1 LFFRVL
7 FCLCVFTSGL
17 FATGDL
23 YVFGTF
29 DLNNN
34 GKSEILKLGGLSA
47 QLEYIELGTD
57 GRHHTLWTYSPDEGT
72 VVIDAKFNDLNNDGI
87 KEIVV
92 IQKSSKNSE
101 WLKVFEWNGQGFSS
115 NFQSVE
121 NSPLENNKIR
131 PANLTFSSNAHAVS
145 MSTPSRRV
153 ALFSLQIKNGQLL
166 QSDIRFGTGPL
177 VKNGYGPVYSG
188 LFSSGED
195 TFVALMSPEGNVLKT
210 IVFSISNPT
219 EILASDVLAM
229 HGAQVILG
237 SDIQPFD
244 ENKDGQEELLVP
256 FATGEVYSLAFSD
269 SRLTFTESKLSQS
282 NLFGMKSA
290 AGETEINNTLLSRV
304 ESGLHDSIFL
314 QNPGPAISDSLL
326 LLVTDTL
333 LLGDT
338 LNLFVL
344 PDSASTFYSFSWRT
358 TPPSGMLFNP
368 KTYQIKWVPTRN
380 HIGVVDVAYALNIR
394 VSEALK
400 SEQDEL
406 GDAHYIYPILEAH
419 DSSMIILIGD
429 TIKPPE
435 PLVLIPPRFHR
446 VSVTTKDINE
456 SDRFLFEGE
465 TPFGASSIN
474 NNSVITIGVS
484 ANLST
489 IKQNKSAAFNFKSSG
504 DRPDSI
510 STLSLV
516 HDLNTNI
523 LYMSVFPPR
532 DTITQSFD
540 PEGFN
545 NNFYNYPEYFFE
557 GFPSN
562 LSMDSTTTGALT
574 FLSCDTAFSGNI
586 SLSSPLYN
594 QDHDIAIFYFG
605 GRPYSIRG
613 DISVKKDGSQKT
625 ITEIDFDS
633 SITPLQI
640 SAWLTPA
647 TRDTF
652 IFHSDSIPDT
662 LKTKTGFQSFY
673 SPATKLKYKTPP
685 VEKLEDLG
693 PTKEPQSTQTNTA
706 KLEILSADSTLVVPE
721 GSLSFLPKEPSPIT
735 IDTMKAPEP
744 VATPDST

>member
-1 LFFRVL
+1 LFFRAL
-7 FCLCVFTSGL
+7 FCLCVFASGL

-47 QLEYIELGTD
+47 QLEYVELDAD
-57 GRHHTLWTYSPDEGT
+57 GSHRTLWTYSPDEGT

-87 KEIVV
+87 KEIIVV
-92 IQKSSKNSE
+92 QESSKNSE

-115 NFQSVE
+115 NFQAIE
-121 NSPLENNKIR
+121 NSVLENNKIR
-131 PANLTFSSNAHAVS
+131 PANLTFSSNTHAVS

-269 SRLTFTESKLSQS
+269 SGLTFTESKLSQS

-314 QNPGPAISDSLL
+314 QNPSPAISDSLL

-406 GDAHYIYPILEAH
+406 GDAHYIYPILEAR

-574 FLSCDTAFSGNI
+574 FLSCDTAFSGNV

-685 VEKLEDLG
+685 VEKLKDVG

-706 KLEILSADSTLVVPE
+706 KLELLSADSTLVVPE
-721 GSLSFLPKEPSPIT
+721 DSLSFLPKEPSPIT

>member
-47 QLEYIELGTD
+47 QLEYIELGPD

-121 NSPLENNKIR
+121 NSTLENNKIR

-219 EILASDVLAM
+219 EILASDALAM
-229 HGAQVILG
+229 HGAQVVLG

-269 SRLTFTESKLSQS
+269 SGLTFTESKLSQS

-314 QNPGPAISDSLL
+314 QNPSPAISDSLL

-406 GDAHYIYPILEAH
+406 GDAHYIYPILEAR

-685 VEKLEDLG
+685 VEKLKDVG

-706 KLEILSADSTLVVPE
+706 KLELLSADSTLVVPE
-721 GSLSFLPKEPSPIT
+721 DSLSFLPKEPSPIT

>member
-47 QLEYIELGTD
+47 QLEYIELGPD

-92 IQKSSKNSE
+92 IQKSSNNSE

-121 NSPLENNKIR
+121 NSTLENNKIR

-219 EILASDVLAM
+219 EILASDALAM
-229 HGAQVILG
+229 HGAQVVLG

-269 SRLTFTESKLSQS
+269 SGLSFTESKLSQS

-314 QNPGPAISDSLL
+314 QNPSPAISDSLL

-406 GDAHYIYPILEAH
+406 GDAHYIYPILEAR

-685 VEKLEDLG
+685 VEKLKDVG

-721 GSLSFLPKEPSPIT
+721 DSLSFLPKEPSPIT

>member
-1 LFFRVL
+1 VL

-34 GKSEILKLGGLSA
+34 GKSEILKLGGLYA
-47 QLEYIELGTD
+47 QLEYIELGPD

-121 NSPLENNKIR
+121 NSTLENNKIR

-219 EILASDVLAM
+219 EILASDALAM
-229 HGAQVILG
+229 HGAQVVLG

-269 SRLTFTESKLSQS
+269 SGLSFTESKLSQS

-314 QNPGPAISDSLL
+314 QNPSPAISDSLL

-406 GDAHYIYPILEAH
+406 GDAHYIYPILEAR

-685 VEKLEDLG
+685 VEKLEDVG

-721 GSLSFLPKEPSPIT
+721 DSLSFLPKEPSPIS

>member
-1 LFFRVL
+1 MFFRVL

-47 QLEYIELGTD
+47 QLEYVELGAD
-57 GRHHTLWTYSPDEGT
+57 GSHHTLWTYNPDEGT

-87 KEIVV
+87 KEIIVV
-92 IQKSSKNSE
+92 QESSNNSE

-115 NFQSVE
+115 NFQAVE
-121 NSPLENNKIR
+121 NSVLENNKIR
-131 PANLTFSSNAHAVS
+131 PSNLTFSSNIHAVS

-166 QSDIRFGTGPL
+166 RSDIQFGSGPF
-177 VKNGYGPVYSG
+177 VNNGYGPVYSG
-188 LFSSGED
+188 LFSRGD
-195 TFVALMSPEGNVLKT
+195 NTFVALMSPEGNVLKT
-210 IVFSISNPT
+210 VVVSVSNPD
-219 EILASDVLAM
+219 EILASDLLVM
-229 HGAQVILG
+229 HGARVVLG

-244 ENKDGQEELLVP
+244 EDKDGQEELLVP

-269 SRLTFTESKLSQS
+269 SGLTFTESKLSQS

-304 ESGLHDSIFL
+304 ESGLHDSML

-344 PDSASTFYSFSWRT
+344 PDSASTFYSFNWRT

-380 HIGVVDVAYALNIR
+380 HIGVVDVMYALNIR

-406 GDAHYIYPILEAH
+406 GDAHYIYPVLEAS

-474 NNSVITIGVS
+474 NNGVITIGVS

-562 LSMDSTTTGALT
+562 LSMDSTKTGALT
-574 FLSCDTAFSGNI
+574 FLSSDTAFSGNI

-594 QDHDIAIFYFG
+594 QDHDITIFYFG

-647 TRDTF
+647 ARDTF
-652 IFHSDSIPDT
+652 VFHSDSIPDT

-685 VEKLEDLG
+685 VEKLENVG
-693 PTKEPQSTQTNTA
+693 PTKELQSTQTKTA
-706 KLEILSADSTLVVPE
+706 KPEILSADSTLVVPE
-721 GSLSFLPKEPSPIT
+721 DSLSFMPKEPSPVT
-735 IDTMKAPEP
+735 VDSMKTPEP

>member
-47 QLEYIELGTD
+47 QLEYVELGAD

-72 VVIDAKFNDLNNDGI
+72 VVVDAKFNDLNNDGI

-121 NSPLENNKIR
+121 NSTLENNKIR

-229 HGAQVILG
+229 HGARVVLG

-269 SRLTFTESKLSQS
+269 SGLSFTESKLSQS

-304 ESGLHDSIFL
+304 ESGLHDSML

-344 PDSASTFYSFSWRT
+344 PDSASTFYSFNWRT
-358 TPPSGMLFNP
+358 IPPSGMLFNP
-368 KTYQIKWVPTRN
+368 KTYQIEWVPTRN
-380 HIGVVDVAYALNIR
+380 HIGVVDVMYALNIR

-406 GDAHYIYPILEAH
+406 GDAHYIYPILEAR

-474 NNSVITIGVS
+474 NNGVITIGVS

-574 FLSCDTAFSGNI
+574 FLSSDTAFSGNI

-640 SAWLTPA
+640 STWLTPA
-647 TRDTF
+647 ARDTF

-685 VEKLEDLG
+685 VEKLENVG
-693 PTKEPQSTQTNTA
+693 PTKELQSTQTKTA
-706 KLEILSADSTLVVPE
+706 KPEILSADSTLVVPE
-721 GSLSFLPKEPSPIT
+721 DSLSFMPKEPSPVT
-735 IDTMKAPEP
+735 VDSMKTPEP

>member
-1 LFFRVL
+1 
-7 FCLCVFTSGL
+7 
-17 FATGDL
+17 
-23 YVFGTF
+23 
-29 DLNNN
+29 
-34 GKSEILKLGGLSA
+34 
-47 QLEYIELGTD
+47 
-57 GRHHTLWTYSPDEGT
+57 
-72 VVIDAKFNDLNNDGI
+72 
-87 KEIVV
+87 
-92 IQKSSKNSE
+92 
-101 WLKVFEWNGQGFSS
+101 
-115 NFQSVE
+115 
-121 NSPLENNKIR
+121 
-131 PANLTFSSNAHAVS
+131 
-145 MSTPSRRV
+145 
-153 ALFSLQIKNGQLL
+153 
-166 QSDIRFGTGPL
+166 
-177 VKNGYGPVYSG
+177 
-188 LFSSGED
+188 
-195 TFVALMSPEGNVLKT
+195 
-210 IVFSISNPT
+210 
-219 EILASDVLAM
+219 
-229 HGAQVILG
+229 
-237 SDIQPFD
+237 
-244 ENKDGQEELLVP
+244 
-256 FATGEVYSLAFSD
+256 
-269 SRLTFTESKLSQS
+269 
-282 NLFGMKSA
+282 
-290 AGETEINNTLLSRV
+290 
-304 ESGLHDSIFL
+304 
-314 QNPGPAISDSLL
+314 
-326 LLVTDTL
+326 

-406 GDAHYIYPILEAH
+406 GDAHYIYPILEAR

-474 NNSVITIGVS
+474 NNGVITIGVS

-562 LSMDSTTTGALT
+562 LSMDSTTIGALT
-574 FLSCDTAFSGNI
+574 FLSSDTAFSGNI

-685 VEKLEDLG
+685 VEELEDVG

-721 GSLSFLPKEPSPIT
+721 DSLSFLPKEPSPIT
-735 IDTMKAPEP
+735 IDSMKAPEP

>member
-1 LFFRVL
+1 ML

-47 QLEYIELGTD
+47 QLEYIELGPD

-121 NSPLENNKIR
+121 NSTLENNKIR

-219 EILASDVLAM
+219 EILASDALAM
-229 HGAQVILG
+229 HGAQVVLG

-269 SRLTFTESKLSQS
+269 SGLSFTESKLSQS

-314 QNPGPAISDSLL
+314 QNPSPAISDSLL

-406 GDAHYIYPILEAH
+406 GDAHYIYPILEAR

-685 VEKLEDLG
+685 VEKLKDVG

>member
-47 QLEYIELGTD
+47 QLEYIELGPD

-121 NSPLENNKIR
+121 NSTLENNKIR

-219 EILASDVLAM
+219 EILASDALAM
-229 HGAQVILG
+229 HGAQVVLG

-269 SRLTFTESKLSQS
+269 SGLSFTESKLSQS

-314 QNPGPAISDSLL
+314 QNPSPAISDSLL

-406 GDAHYIYPILEAH
+406 GDAHYIYPILEAR

-685 VEKLEDLG
+685 VEKLKDVG

-706 KLEILSADSTLVVPE
+706 KLELLSADSTLVVPE
-721 GSLSFLPKEPSPIT
+721 DSLSFLPKEPSPIT

>member
-47 QLEYIELGTD
+47 QLEYVELGAD

-72 VVIDAKFNDLNNDGI
+72 VVVDAKFNDLNNDGI

-121 NSPLENNKIR
+121 NSALENNKIR
-131 PANLTFSSNAHAVS
+131 PANLTFSSNVHAVS

-229 HGAQVILG
+229 HGARVVLG

-269 SRLTFTESKLSQS
+269 SGLTFTESKLSQS

-304 ESGLHDSIFL
+304 ESGLHDSIL

-344 PDSASTFYSFSWRT
+344 PDSASTFYSFSWRI

-406 GDAHYIYPILEAH
+406 GDAHYIYPILEAR

-474 NNSVITIGVS
+474 NNGVITIGVS

-574 FLSCDTAFSGNI
+574 FLSSDTAFSGNI

-685 VEKLEDLG
+685 VEELEDVG

-721 GSLSFLPKEPSPIT
+721 DSLSFLPKEPSPIT
-735 IDTMKAPEP
+735 IDSMKAPEP

>member
-1 LFFRVL
+1 MCFRALVYLF
-7 FCLCVFTSGL
+7 VFTAWS
-17 FATGDL
+17 FAAENL

-47 QLEYIELGTD
+47 QLEYVELDAD
-57 GRHHTLWTYSPDEGT
+57 GNHHALWTYVPDEGT

-87 KEIVV
+87 KELIVV
-92 IQKSSKNSE
+92 QESNKTSE
-101 WLKVFEWNGQGFSS
+101 WLKVFEWNGLGFSS
-115 NFQSVE
+115 NFQLVE
-121 NSPLENNKIR
+121 NNALGNNKIR
-131 PANLTFSSNAHAVS
+131 PANLTFSSNTHAVS

-166 QSDIRFGTGPL
+166 QSDIQFGTGPL
-177 VKNGYGPVYSG
+177 VNNGYGPVYSG
-188 LFSSGED
+188 LFSNGDD

-210 IVFSISNPT
+210 VVVSVANPT
-219 EILASDVLAM
+219 EILASDVLVTN
-229 HGAQVILG
+229 GARIILG
-237 SDIQPFD
+237 PDIQPFD

-256 FATGEVYSLAFSD
+256 FTTGEVYSIAFSD
-269 SRLTFTESKLSQS
+269 SGLTFTESKLSQS

-304 ESGLHDSIFL
+304 ENGLHDSIL
-314 QNPGPAISDSLL
+314 QNPRPAISDSLL

-344 PDSASTFYSFSWRT
+344 PDSTSTFYSFNWHI

-368 KTYQIKWVPTRN
+368 KTYQIKWVPTRD

-406 GDAHYIYPILEAH
+406 GDAHYIYPVLEAS
-419 DSSMIILIGD
+419 DSSMIILVGD

-435 PLVLIPPRFHR
+435 PLVLIPSRFHR

-474 NNSVITIGVS
+474 NNGVITIGVS

-489 IKQNKSAAFNFKSSG
+489 IKQNKTAAFNFKSSS

-523 LYMSVFPPR
+523 LSMSVFPLR

-540 PEGFN
+540 PEGLN
-545 NNFYNYPEYFFE
+545 NDFYNYPEYFFE

-562 LSMDSTTTGALT
+562 LRMDSTKTGALT
-574 FLSCDTAFSGNI
+574 FLSSDTVFSGNL

-594 QDHDIAIFYFG
+594 QDHDITIFYFG

-633 SITPLQI
+633 SITPLTI
-640 SAWLTPA
+640 NAWLTPA

-652 IFHSDSIPDT
+652 VFHSDSIPDT

-673 SPATKLKYKTPP
+673 SPATKLEYKTPP
-685 VEKLEDLG
+685 VKELEDIG
-693 PTKEPQSTQTNTA
+693 PTKEPQPIQTDTA
-706 KLEILSADSTLVVPE
+706 KFEILSADSTFVVPE
-721 GSLSFLPKEPSPIT
+721 DSLSFLPKEPSPIT
-735 IDTMKAPEP
+735 IDSTKTPEP
-744 VATPDST
+744 AATPDST

>member
-47 QLEYIELGTD
+47 QLEYIELGPD

-92 IQKSSKNSE
+92 IQKSSNNSE

-121 NSPLENNKIR
+121 NSTLENNKIR

-219 EILASDVLAM
+219 EILASDALAM
-229 HGAQVILG
+229 HGAQVVLG

-269 SRLTFTESKLSQS
+269 SGLSFTESKLSQS

-314 QNPGPAISDSLL
+314 QNPSPAISDSLL

-406 GDAHYIYPILEAH
+406 GDAHYIYPILEAR

-685 VEKLEDLG
+685 VEKLKDVG

-706 KLEILSADSTLVVPE
+706 KLELLSADSTLVVPE
-721 GSLSFLPKEPSPIT
+721 DSLSFLPKEPSPIT

>member
-1 LFFRVL
+1 MFFRVL
-7 FCLCVFTSGL
+7 ICLYVFTSGL
-17 FATGDL
+17 FAVGNL

-29 DLNNN
+29 DFNNN

-47 QLEYIELGTD
+47 QLEYVELDTD
-57 GRHHTLWTYSPDEGT
+57 GNHHTLWTYIPDEGT

-87 KEIVV
+87 KELIV
-92 IQKSSKNSE
+92 IQESNKNSE
-101 WLKVFEWNGQGFSS
+101 WLKVFEWNGQSFSS
-115 NFQSVE
+115 NFQLVE
-121 NSPLENNKIR
+121 NNALGNNKIR
-131 PANLTFSSNAHAVS
+131 PANLTFASNTHAVS
-145 MSTPSRRV
+145 ISTPSRSV
-153 ALFSLQIKNGQLL
+153 ALFSLQIKNNQLIK
-166 QSDIRFGTGPL
+166 SDIQSGTGPL
-177 VKNGYGPVYSG
+177 VNNGYGPVYSG
-188 LFSSGED
+188 LFSSGD
-195 TFVALMSPEGNVLKT
+195 NTFVALMSPEGNVLKT
-210 IVFSISNPT
+210 VVFSISNPI
-219 EILASDVLAM
+219 EILASDILAM
-229 HGAQVILG
+229 NGARVILG
-237 SDIQPFD
+237 PDIQPFD

-256 FATGEVYSLAFSD
+256 FATGEVYALAFSD
-269 SRLTFTESKLSQS
+269 SGLTFTESKLSQS

-304 ESGLHDSIFL
+304 ESGLHESIL
-314 QNPGPAISDSLL
+314 QNPHIAISDSLL

-344 PDSASTFYSFSWRT
+344 PDSASTFYSFNWRII
-358 TPPSGMLFNP
+358 PPSGMLFNP
-368 KTYQIKWVPTRN
+368 KTYQIQWVPTRN

-394 VSEALK
+394 VGEALK
-400 SEQDEL
+400 SEEDEL
-406 GDAHYIYPILEAH
+406 GDSHYIYPVLEAS

-429 TIKPPE
+429 TIKLPE

-489 IKQNKSAAFNFKSSG
+489 IKQNKAAAFNFKSSG
-504 DRPDSI
+504 GRPDSI

-516 HDLNTNI
+516 HDLDTNI
-523 LYMSVFPPR
+523 LYMSISPPQ

-562 LSMDSTTTGALT
+562 MSMDSTNTGTLT
-574 FLSCDTAFSGNI
+574 FPSSDTAFSGNI

-594 QDHDIAIFYFG
+594 QDHDITIFYFG

-613 DISVKKDGSQKT
+613 NISVKKDGSQKT

-633 SITPLQI
+633 SITPLTI
-640 SAWLTPA
+640 NAWLTPA
-647 TRDTF
+647 NRDTF

-662 LKTKTGFQSFY
+662 LKTKTDFQSFY
-673 SPATKLKYKTPP
+673 SPATKLEYKIPSVDALENT
-685 VEKLEDLG
+685 EK
-693 PTKEPQSTQTNTA
+693 TKEPQPLQTDSV
-706 KLEILSADSTLVVPE
+706 KFEISSIDSAFVAPQD
-721 GSLSFLPKEPSPIT
+721 SLSFLPTKPSLIT
-735 IDTMKAPEP
+735 IDSMKTPTP
-744 VATPDST
+744 TATPDST

>member
-1 LFFRVL
+1 ML

-47 QLEYIELGTD
+47 QLEYVELGAD

-72 VVIDAKFNDLNNDGI
+72 VVVDAKFNDLNNDGI

-121 NSPLENNKIR
+121 NSALENNKIR
-131 PANLTFSSNAHAVS
+131 PANLTFSSNVHAVS

-166 QSDIRFGTGPL
+166 QSDIRFETGPL

-229 HGAQVILG
+229 HGARVVLG

-269 SRLTFTESKLSQS
+269 SGLTFTESKLSQS

-304 ESGLHDSIFL
+304 ESGLHDSIL

-344 PDSASTFYSFSWRT
+344 PDSASTFYSFSWRI

-380 HIGVVDVAYALNIR
+380 QIGVVDVAYALNIR

-406 GDAHYIYPILEAH
+406 GDAHYIYPILEAR

-474 NNSVITIGVS
+474 NNGVITIGVS

-523 LYMSVFPPR
+523 LSMSVFPPR

-574 FLSCDTAFSGNI
+574 FLSSDTAFSGNI

-673 SPATKLKYKTPP
+673 SPATKLKYKIPL
-685 VEKLEDLG
+685 VEELEDVG

-721 GSLSFLPKEPSPIT
+721 DSLSFLPKEPSPIT
-735 IDTMKAPEP
+735 IDSMKAPEP

>member
-1 LFFRVL
+1 ML

-47 QLEYIELGTD
+47 QLEYIELGPD

-92 IQKSSKNSE
+92 IQKSSNNSE

-121 NSPLENNKIR
+121 NSTLENNKIR

-219 EILASDVLAM
+219 EILASDILAM

-269 SRLTFTESKLSQS
+269 SGLSFTESKLSQS

-304 ESGLHDSIFL
+304 ESGLHDSML

-400 SEQDEL
+400 SEQDKL
-406 GDAHYIYPILEAH
+406 GDAHYIYPILEAR
-419 DSSMIILIGD
+419 DSSMILLIGD
-429 TIKPPE
+429 TIKPPD

-446 VSVTTKDINE
+446 VSVTTKHIN
-456 SDRFLFEGE
+456 
-465 TPFGASSIN
+465 
-474 NNSVITIGVS
+474 
-484 ANLST
+484 
-489 IKQNKSAAFNFKSSG
+489 
-504 DRPDSI
+504 
-510 STLSLV
+510 
-516 HDLNTNI
+516 
-523 LYMSVFPPR
+523 
-532 DTITQSFD
+532 
-540 PEGFN
+540 
-545 NNFYNYPEYFFE
+545 
-557 GFPSN
+557 
-562 LSMDSTTTGALT
+562 
-574 FLSCDTAFSGNI
+574 
-586 SLSSPLYN
+586 
-594 QDHDIAIFYFG
+594 
-605 GRPYSIRG
+605 
-613 DISVKKDGSQKT
+613 
-625 ITEIDFDS
+625 
-633 SITPLQI
+633 
-640 SAWLTPA
+640 
-647 TRDTF
+647 
-652 IFHSDSIPDT
+652 
-662 LKTKTGFQSFY
+662 
-673 SPATKLKYKTPP
+673 
-685 VEKLEDLG
+685 
-693 PTKEPQSTQTNTA
+693 
-706 KLEILSADSTLVVPE
+706 
-721 GSLSFLPKEPSPIT
+721 
-735 IDTMKAPEP
+735 
-744 VATPDST
+744 

>member
-1 LFFRVL
+1 ML

-47 QLEYIELGTD
+47 QLEYIELGPD

-92 IQKSSKNSE
+92 IQKSSNNSE

-121 NSPLENNKIR
+121 NSTLENNKIR

-219 EILASDVLAM
+219 EILASDALAM
-229 HGAQVILG
+229 HGAQVVLG

-269 SRLTFTESKLSQS
+269 SGLSFTESKLSQS

-406 GDAHYIYPILEAH
+406 GDAHYIYPILEAR

-562 LSMDSTTTGALT
+562 LSMDSTKTGALT
-574 FLSCDTAFSGNI
+574 FLSSDTAFSGNI

-594 QDHDIAIFYFG
+594 QDHDITIFYFG

-613 DISVKKDGSQKT
+613 DIGVKKDGSQKT

-647 TRDTF
+647 ARDTF
-652 IFHSDSIPDT
+652 VFHSDSIPDT

-685 VEKLEDLG
+685 VEKLENVG
-693 PTKEPQSTQTNTA
+693 PTKELQSTQTKTA
-706 KLEILSADSTLVVPE
+706 KPEILSADSTLVVPE
-721 GSLSFLPKEPSPIT
+721 DSLSFMPKEPSPVT
-735 IDTMKAPEP
+735 VDSMKTPEP

>member
-1 LFFRVL
+1 VL

-121 NSPLENNKIR
+121 NSTLENNKIR

-219 EILASDVLAM
+219 EILASDALAM

-269 SRLTFTESKLSQS
+269 SGLTFTESKLSQS

-314 QNPGPAISDSLL
+314 QNPSPAISDSLL

-406 GDAHYIYPILEAH
+406 GDAHYIYPILEAR

-474 NNSVITIGVS
+474 NNGVITIGVS

-523 LYMSVFPPR
+523 LYMSVSPPR
-532 DTITQSFD
+532 DTTAQSFD

-562 LSMDSTTTGALT
+562 LSMDSTKTGALT
-574 FLSCDTAFSGNI
+574 FLSSDTAFSGNI

-594 QDHDIAIFYFG
+594 QDHDITIFYLG

-613 DISVKKDGSQKT
+613 DIGVKKDGSQKT

-647 TRDTF
+647 ARDTF
-652 IFHSDSIPDT
+652 VFHSDSIPDT

-685 VEKLEDLG
+685 VEKLENVG
-693 PTKEPQSTQTNTA
+693 PTKKLQSTQTKTA
-706 KLEILSADSTLVVPE
+706 KPEILSADSTLVVPE
-721 GSLSFLPKEPSPIT
+721 DSLSFMPKEPSPVT
-735 IDTMKAPEP
+735 VDSMKTPEP

>member
-1 LFFRVL
+1 ML

-47 QLEYIELGTD
+47 QLEYIELGPD

-121 NSPLENNKIR
+121 NSTLENNKIR

-219 EILASDVLAM
+219 EILASDALAM
-229 HGAQVILG
+229 HGAQVVLG

-269 SRLTFTESKLSQS
+269 SGLSFTESKLSQS

-314 QNPGPAISDSLL
+314 QNPSPAISDSLL

-406 GDAHYIYPILEAH
+406 GDAHYIYPILEAR

-685 VEKLEDLG
+685 VEKLKDVG

-706 KLEILSADSTLVVPE
+706 KLELLSADSTLVVPE
-721 GSLSFLPKEPSPIT
+721 DSLSFLPKEPSPIT

>member
-1 LFFRVL
+1 VL

-72 VVIDAKFNDLNNDGI
+72 VVVDAKFNDLNNDGI

-121 NSPLENNKIR
+121 NSALENNKIR
-131 PANLTFSSNAHAVS
+131 PANLTFSSNVHAVS

-229 HGAQVILG
+229 HGARVVLG

-269 SRLTFTESKLSQS
+269 SGLTFTESKLSQS

-304 ESGLHDSIFL
+304 ESGLHDSIL

-344 PDSASTFYSFSWRT
+344 PDSASTFYSFSWRI

-400 SEQDEL
+400 SEQDEM
-406 GDAHYIYPILEAH
+406 GDAHYIYPILEAR
-419 DSSMIILIGD
+419 DSSMIILVGD

-574 FLSCDTAFSGNI
+574 FLSSDTAFSGNI

-647 TRDTF
+647 ARDTF

-685 VEKLEDLG
+685 VEELEDVG

-721 GSLSFLPKEPSPIT
+721 DSLSFLPKEPSPIT
-735 IDTMKAPEP
+735 IDSMKAPEP